1 MKHRI
6 RNNIGTDEQELFQSE
21 LSIFFNHPMVKFLLK
36 AIITYIAFAIIC
48 PIVHLVIL
56 SYIQPPWS
64 IVLSFI
70 SFGIIFVIILYVFD
84 KKKIFINKDN
94 IKQILSAELKSA
106 LFLLIFKVILTKLSI
121 FAKLNLL
128 INQII
133 Y

>member
-6 RNNIGTDEQELFQSE
+6 RNNIGTDEQEFFQSE

-84 KKKIFINKDN
+84 KK
-94 IKQILSAELKSA
+94 
-106 LFLLIFKVILTKLSI
+106 
-121 FAKLNLL
+121 
-128 INQII
+128 
-133 Y
+133 